1 MTPLN
6 DFLSQL
12 NIPLV
17 LLTDIGSV
25 GALHKKVFNILHM
38 GEKML
43 RRVEQAYIQEL
54 IVLSGGQHTPYKTLS
69 IPEHMVT
76 ACTASLLL
84 KHLKML
90 NLDAYFVIK
99 SELLHLMNCLF

>member
-12 NIPLV
+12 DIPLV

-43 RRVEQAYIQEL
+43 WRVEQAYI
-54 IVLSGGQHTPYKTLS
+54 
-69 IPEHMVT
+69 
-76 ACTASLLL
+76 
-84 KHLKML
+84 
-90 NLDAYFVIK
+90 
-99 SELLHLMNCLF
+99 